1 MPPQQRPCWTSS
13 SYFLDTDDVKI
24 AISVGF
30 SSGLRCCR
38 SEALTWLF
46 SITVGRSFGHVH
58 DVANLRPK
66 ISHNPLMQCQWRQAP
81 PTPDLPFCHKIS
93 IEFTFSWFSR
103 TVSHHLFAC
112 LRSLHGGQRLDLTVT
127 APATALDLAP
137 TQLLYL
143 WSVSPMLDDLRTIAM
158 VIAVKLLLRSGKPTM
173 IEKTNIVTILI
184 RTSLAINSRQ

>member
-1 MPPQQRPCWTSS
+1 MWRLLSALVFLLDCDVADLRPSDHGG
-13 SYFLDTDDVKI
+13 YFPSPLV
-24 AISVGF
+24 
-30 SSGLRCCR
+30 
-38 SEALTWLF
+38 EALD
-46 SITVGRSFGHVH
+46 VH

-143 WSVSPMLDDLRTIAM
+143 WSVSPMLDDLRTMAM